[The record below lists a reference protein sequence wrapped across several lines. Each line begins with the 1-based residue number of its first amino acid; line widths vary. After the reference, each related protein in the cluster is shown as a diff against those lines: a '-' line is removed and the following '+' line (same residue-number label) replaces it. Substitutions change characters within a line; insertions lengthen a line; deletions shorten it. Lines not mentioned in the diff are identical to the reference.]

1 MTPGTDA
8 LLRALDRLWT
18 HFAKRA
24 YGTRGALKRAR
35 LRRLARMLDALLGPY
50 GL

>member
-8 LLRALDRLWT
+8 ALRALDRLWR

-24 YGTRGALKRAR
+24 YGTLGAALRAR
-35 LRRLARMLDALLGPY
+35 LRRLARLLDEMGA
-50 GL
+50 